1 MRMSKLNVML
11 GMVMAAGLFF
21 TFAAH
26 ADEADQKTIL
36 TFSTPVQIPGEVLQ
50 TGTYMLKLAE
60 YGSDQNL
67 VQIFNEGGTKLYAT
81 LMTVPT
87 YRQNV
92 TGNTTVILTERGSGE
107 PDALTNWYYP
117 GEDIGHQLLYPTH
130 EEKQL
135 ARDRMKTIMAHPQP
149 ANSRVRAGA

>member
-1 MRMSKLNVML
+1 M
-11 GMVMAAGLFF
+11 F
-21 TFAAH
+21 
-26 ADEADQKTIL
+26 
-36 TFSTPVQIPGEVLQ
+36 
-50 TGTYMLKLAE
+50 KLAE

-67 VQIFNEGGTKLYAT
+67 VQIFNAGGTKLYAT

-92 TGNTTVILTERGSGE
+92 TGNTTVILTEQGSGQ
-107 PDALTNWYYP
+107 PDALTKWYYP
-117 GEDIGHQLLYPTH
+117 GEETGHQFLYPTH

-135 ARDRMKTIMAHPQP
+135 EKDRMEAIMAHPQP